1 METPKPSTVRQ
12 LIFPAIAA
20 AGLVFGVSLTVMG
33 TYRGEW
39 FEREAKVR
47 AADSQRDYALTNR
60 GRDTA
65 IRVVGVAIVFSVA
78 TGLAT
83 VELLRKWYGFRDRA
97 DAKAETLGLMPLLDM
112 TEEEGASMLNSSFE
126 PQSDLRDDRSAAVPL
141 ELPLEEPMDDALI
154 WGDPVPISIP
164 VTVELLPGTYSLDRQ
179 VLPGTLHSQLVLHY
193 EGRTYRFVRTAETT
207 DVLLRYCDVL
217 DRSLRSIVVTPLSD
231 NSSDNSSDDSSDDSK
246 SGYGLWEQVG

>member
-20 AGLVFGVSLTVMG
+20 AGLVFGVSLSVMG
-33 TYRGEW
+33 TYRGDL

-47 AADSQRDYALTNR
+47 AADSQPDYALTNR

-65 IRVVGVAIVFSVA
+65 IRVVGVSIVLSVV

-97 DAKAETLGLMPLLDM
+97 DAKAETLGLTPLLDM
-112 TEEEGASMLNSSFE
+112 TEEEGAAMLNS
-126 PQSDLRDDRSAAVPL
+126 PQADLREDRSAAPTL
-141 ELPLEEPMDDALI
+141 ELPLEAPMDDALI

-164 VTVELLPGTYSLDRQ
+164 VTIELVPGTYSLDRQ

-217 DRSLRSIVVTPLSD
+217 DRSLRSIVVTPLSPE
-231 NSSDNSSDDSSDDSK
+231 SSDESSDESR
-246 SGYGLWEQVG
+246 SGYGLWEQVV